1 MKINTSAL
9 HYRLYGLTYAA
20 WGNDPPSRSNLCQYM
35 RRLALSPLILLFP
48 ALFISLI
55 GIILVVRAIL
65 TYPFGYTTDW
75 KSFALRERSLGLF
88 QVGGFQ
94 FYSGYI
100 IIPAALIALNHF
112 IFTHFPGSGEIHL
125 TGYQRFA
132 LTTFIFEA
140 VALVMAITFGIVL
153 FFSSDTYDL
162 FSEWFD
168 AKTQGVCPLIEFEG
182 DEDGDQ

>member
-1 MKINTSAL
+1 MKIDTHSF
-9 HYRLYGLTYAA
+9 HYCLYGLTYSV

-35 RRLALSPLILLFP
+35 RRLAFSPLIMLLP
-48 ALFISLI
+48 ALFVSLI

-88 QVGGFQ
+88 QVRGFQ

-125 TGYQRFA
+125 TGYQKFA
-132 LTTFIFEA
+132 LTAFIFEV
-140 VALVMAITFGIVL
+140 VALIMAAIFGIAL
-153 FFSSDTYDL
+153 FLSSDTYDL
-162 FSEWFD
+162 ILEWLD
-168 AKTQGVCPLIEFEG
+168 AKTEGVCPLIEFEG